1 MTGYKE
7 PPRRARA
14 EVRLKRANA
23 YILVSRKFRQQR
35 CAGFSDLGLS

>member
-23 YILVSRKFRQQR
+23 YILVLQRIRQQG
-35 CAGFSDLGLS
+35 CAEFGIPGSS